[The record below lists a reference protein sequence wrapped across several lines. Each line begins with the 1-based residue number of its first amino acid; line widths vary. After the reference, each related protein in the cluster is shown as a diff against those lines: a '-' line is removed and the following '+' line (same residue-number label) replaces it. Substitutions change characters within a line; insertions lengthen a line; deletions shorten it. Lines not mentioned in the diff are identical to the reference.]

1 VSLLI
6 ASDRENAIMKANSNE
21 FEGKLMHHKHSRLH
35 MGHRVTIAAKDN
47 SINCLSALDTFD
59 RFGRTDI

>member
-1 VSLLI
+1 
-6 ASDRENAIMKANSNE
+6 MKANSNE